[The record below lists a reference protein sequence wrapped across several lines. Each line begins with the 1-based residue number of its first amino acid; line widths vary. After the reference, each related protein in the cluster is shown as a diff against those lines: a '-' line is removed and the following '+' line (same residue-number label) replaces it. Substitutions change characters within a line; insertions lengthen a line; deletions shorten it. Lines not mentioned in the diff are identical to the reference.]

1 MKKKAL
7 VMMTILSFIF
17 ETVIAQ
23 TSEEKA
29 IRDQFNSR
37 GIGHAALIAPTE
49 SGNNAKARLTN
60 DSLIELSKQYIPS
73 IIANTGM
80 AIANFDNIGF
90 TFGDDKFNFTKGIAK
105 NFGIKITADAPNKS
119 FTIFKP
125 GQAAYVYSGE
135 LKYTFGQFGSKWF
148 LLNSDGTVSDRTSST
163 RQSWFN
169 LSGSLSQSS
178 LPLFSSDS
186 TYEKKHE
193 IEFEFLLSWNGIFN
207 SLYVPKYIRERMLWS
222 IGGGIGRINNYS
234 TLDEISLEPGTY
246 YSHTGAFTRIDDEVE
261 GRKGTFK
268 SFVGSV
274 FRGAV
279 FAPLLSPFSLTNI
292 SLGITANSAGAFSA
306 KHMLHG
312 TAGIYFSKRHWDNN
326 VDENPRIVCSDNS
339 VQNCHIVT
347 RKKLVEDFSV
357 GLICSWKNI
366 QNMGDENYA
375 ANNFRVLLSAQIPL
389 KF

>member
-1 MKKKAL
+1 MKKL
-7 VMMTILSFIF
+7 PLMMSILCVIYGNA
-17 ETVIAQ
+17 IAQ
-23 TSEEKA
+23 TSEEKDV
-29 IRDQFNSR
+29 RDQFNS
-37 GIGHAALIAPTE
+37 GGVGHAAPTALTE
-49 SGNNAKARLTN
+49 SGKNAKARLTN
-60 DSLIELSKQYIPS
+60 DALMELSKQYIPS

-80 AIANFDNIGF
+80 ATANFDNIGF
-90 TFGDDKFNFTKGIAK
+90 TFGDDKFNFTKGIGN
-105 NFGIKITADAPNKS
+105 NFGLKINADAPNGS

-135 LKYTFGQFGSKWF
+135 LKYTFGQLGSKWF
-148 LLNSDGTVSDRTSST
+148 LLNNDGTVSDKVSST

-169 LSGSLSQSS
+169 VTGSLSQSS

-193 IEFEFLLSWNGIFN
+193 TAFELLLSWNGVFN

-222 IGGGIGRINNYS
+222 IGAGIGKLNNYQ
-234 TLDEISLEPGTY
+234 TLDEITLEPGTY
-246 YSHTGAFTRIDDEVE
+246 YSHTGAFAHIDDKVE
-261 GRKGTFK
+261 GRKGNFK
-268 SFVGSV
+268 SFVGPV

-279 FAPLLSPFSLTNI
+279 FAPLLSPFSLTNV
-292 SLGITANSAGAFSA
+292 SLGITANSAGAFSS

-312 TAGIYFSKRHWDNN
+312 TAGIYFSKRHWDTNI
-326 VDENPRIVCSDNS
+326 DENPVLICNDNNIK
-339 VQNCHIVT
+339 NCHIVS

-366 QNMGDENYA
+366 QNMGNENYA
-375 ANNFRVLLSAQIPL
+375 VNNFRILLSAQIPL